1 VNHQVENY
9 VDIERTGGE
18 DGKPVSLK
26 EHGAAEFGLDG
37 EHGRVEALKVS
48 GLQDAAAFGGA
59 SDEVVGLGEGGDQ
72 GLFDEQVEA
81 RVEEGRGYRM
91 MVDGGNGDGGR
102 VQAEIGAK
110 EFIDRCEDGDGE
122 FGGGFGGAD
131 GIRLDG
137 GDQGY
142 T

>member
-1 VNHQVENY
+1 
-9 VDIERTGGE
+9 
-18 DGKPVSLK
+18 
-26 EHGAAEFGLDG
+26 
-37 EHGRVEALKVS
+37 
-48 GLQDAAAFGGA
+48 
-59 SDEVVGLGEGGDQ
+59 
-72 GLFDEQVEA
+72 
-81 RVEEGRGYRM
+81 M
-91 MVDGGNGDGGR
+91 MVDRGNGDGGR